1 MVLGRT
7 CSESLTTGPTDEQHD
22 ANSDGDPKMGP
33 MTSWVDGVCETNGSQ
48 THYIRTGGSKP
59 SVVLLHGLMGSG
71 ATWTPLARALEAG
84 FDVVMPDA
92 RGHGR
97 SSAPK
102 PGHGYNDLASDVVAL
117 ITGLDLMRPVLVGH
131 SMGAMTATIAAG
143 SSDLDLAG
151 LILVDPTF
159 LDAER
164 QQQVWESDVAGQ
176 HGEALTRLR
185 SELLAEAR
193 ARHPH
198 RSAEIVELQ
207 VDARLRTH
215 MNTFDVHRPPNPE
228 YRHLIGELELP
239 ILLIIGDTPV
249 VSPEIAAE
257 LSAINSHVQIEQIP
271 NAGHGLP
278 FDQPEHLARTVVT
291 FLGLYGRPAKV
302 ASTERADPNETL
314 KR

>member
-1 MVLGRT
+1 
-7 CSESLTTGPTDEQHD
+7 
-22 ANSDGDPKMGP
+22 
-33 MTSWVDGVCETNGSQ
+33 MTSWVDGFCETNGSR
-48 THYIRTGGSKP
+48 THFVRTGGKNP

-92 RGHGR
+92 RDHGR

-102 PGHGYNDLASDVVAL
+102 PGHGYHDLAADVVAL
-117 ITGLDLMRPVLVGH
+117 ITGLDLIRPVLVGH
-131 SMGAMTATIAAG
+131 SMGGMTATIAAG
-143 SSDLDLAG
+143 SSDLAG

-176 HGEALTRLR
+176 HRDALTRPR

-215 MNTFDVHRPPNPE
+215 MNAFDVLRPPNPG
-228 YRHLIGELELP
+228 YRHLVGELELP

-257 LSAINSHVQIEQIP
+257 INSINSHVQIKQIP

-278 FDQPEHLARTVVT
+278 FDKPEQLAQTVGSFLRT
-291 FLGLYGRPAKV
+291 LA
-302 ASTERADPNETL
+302 
-314 KR
+314 

>member
-176 HGEALTRLR
+176 HGDALTRPR

-215 MNTFDVHRPPNPE
+215 MNTFDVLRPRIPSTAISSANSNFRSCSLLAIRRSSPPKSPPSSAQSTPTSRSSRSRTPATGFHSTSPSTSRE
-228 YRHLIGELELP
+228 RWLP
-239 ILLIIGDTPV
+239 SSGCT
-249 VSPEIAAE
+249 A
-257 LSAINSHVQIEQIP
+257 
-271 NAGHGLP
+271 
-278 FDQPEHLARTVVT
+278 DQRRSRVLKGPIRTR
-291 FLGLYGRPAKV
+291 L
-302 ASTERADPNETL
+302 
-314 KR
+314 